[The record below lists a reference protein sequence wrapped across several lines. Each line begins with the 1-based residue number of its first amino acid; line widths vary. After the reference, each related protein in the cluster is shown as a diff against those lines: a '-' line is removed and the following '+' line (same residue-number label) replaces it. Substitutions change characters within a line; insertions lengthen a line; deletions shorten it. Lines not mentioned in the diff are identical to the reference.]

1 MKRMTR
7 LALHGLQGIDQAGAW
22 IGLLGI
28 RLLLAYEF
36 GMGGLEKW
44 RGDNWFAEVRDVFPF
59 PFSAVP
65 VELSW
70 QLATWTE
77 LVGAAALAIG
87 LGTRFWALALI
98 VLDAVA
104 WTAVHAG
111 NGYNVCDNGYKLPLM
126 YLTMLVPLLLAGP
139 GKLSVDHL
147 IRTRTGGA

>member
-1 MKRMTR
+1 MNRMTGLVLR
-7 LALHGLQGIDQAGAW
+7 GLQGIDQTGAW
-22 IGLLGI
+22 LGLLGI
-28 RLLLAYEF
+28 RLMLAYEF
-36 GMGGLEKW
+36 GMAGLEKW
-44 RGDNWFAEVRDVFPF
+44 RGDNWFAEIHDAFPF

-87 LGTRFWALALI
+87 LGTRFWALGLI
-98 VLDAVA
+98 VLDVVA
-104 WTAVHAG
+104 WAAVHAG

-126 YLTMLVPLLLAGP
+126 YLTMLIPLLLAGP

-147 IRTRTGGA
+147 IRTRMGGA